1 MAQVLA
7 ATTQSFFRDRDLFVH
22 DGTKLR
28 RFRLSAPVQA
38 FLFFVVLVLIGWSG
52 YAAARL
58 FASSGPQT
66 FTLSDAT
73 EARARKIEQRQ
84 R

>member
-7 ATTQSFFRDRDLFVH
+7 ATTPSFFRDRDLFVH

-28 RFRLSAPVQA
+28 RFRLSAPAQA
-38 FLFFVVLVLIGWSG
+38 LMFFVVLVLLGWSG

-58 FASSGPQT
+58 LDGPVPKIAQLS
-66 FTLSDAT
+66 LSDAT
-73 EARARKIEQRQ
+73 EARAR
-84 R
+84 